1 MTKIAGEEAGGY
13 RATVAVAVADSDGL
27 GLGAG
32 ARVVKR
38 STGVTGEQRP
48 ASLQARIRHS

>member
-1 MTKIAGEEAGGY
+1 MTRGY
-13 RATVAVAVADSDGL
+13 GATVAVAVAVSEGL

-32 ARVVKR
+32 ARVMNL
-38 STGVTGEQRP
+38 STGVAAEQRP